1 MTTGCPSD
9 LALERLLLGRA
20 EAGVE
25 GHAQACPGCTARL
38 AAMRRE
44 GEEFRRAVFPT
55 SVERVEAAAAGAP
68 RRRWL
73 LALLPAPLL
82 AAAAA
87 VALVLVQRSPPPD
100 YLGVKG
106 GEGVGLALFAPGT
119 EGPRLL
125 PDGAEV
131 APGSALRFRLRTG
144 KACRLFLVSVDGA
157 GVVSRLDGGG
167 AEGLAL
173 GPGQHDLPGGAKLDG
188 AEGPERFYAVCAPQG
203 TGAAAVEQAAREAGA
218 GGAPAV
224 RQGKDLGGLPAG
236 TAQATHLLEKRP

>member
-1 MTTGCPSD
+1 MITGCPSD

-20 EAGVE
+20 NPSVE
-25 GHAQACPGCTARL
+25 RHAQTCPGCAARL

-44 GEEFRRAVFPT
+44 GEEFRRAVFPAT
-55 SVERVEAAAAGAP
+55 VERVEAAAAGAP

-73 LALLPAPLL
+73 MALLPAPLL
-82 AAAAA
+82 AAAA
-87 VALVLVQRSPPPD
+87 VALVLVPRAPPPD

-106 GEGVGLALFAPGT
+106 GEGIGLALFAPGT

-125 PDGAEV
+125 ADGAEV
-131 APGSALRFRLRTG
+131 APGTALRFRLRAG
-144 KACRLFLVSVDGA
+144 EACRLFLLSVDGA

-173 GPGQHDLPGGAKLDG
+173 AAGQHDLPGGARLDG

-218 GGAPAV
+218 GGATAV
-224 RQGKDLGGLPAG
+224 RQGKVLGGLPAG